1 MELLNASVYYP
12 TRSLPASVQARVHF
26 PYDIF
31 TQHRYTL
38 ADTIMVKYVALTYNY
53 AILNDT

>member
-1 MELLNASVYYP
+1 MELLNASLYYP
-12 TRSLPASVQARVHF
+12 TQSLSASFQARLHF

-31 TQHRYTL
+31 TQYRYTL